1 MSEERP
7 AADTAESV
15 SPAPPAAEGA
25 SPAKTEAVAAVAP
38 ALSPFL
44 ALGLPESLTTTL
56 TELGYETPTPIQAA
70 TIPSLLNGHDV
81 IGQAQTGTGKTAA
94 FALPML
100 ARLQPDAAAPQAL
113 VLAPTRELA
122 LQVAEAIEQYARHLR
137 GVRVL
142 AVYGGTGYADQ
153 LRGLARGPAIVVGTP
168 GRVLDHME
176 RGTLNLSNLR
186 LLVLDEADEMLRM
199 GFIDDVE
206 AVLKASPAERQI
218 ALFSATMPPP
228 IRRLAQSYL
237 RSPQEITLAGRT
249 TTAPTIRARGWI
261 TGGGLDKLDALT
273 RLLEGEPFEAMLV
286 FVRTRV
292 TADELVAALGA
303 RGFTAAALH
312 GDIHQRD
319 REKVVEALREGRISV
334 VVATDVAARG
344 LDVDRI
350 THVVNFDLP
359 TDVES
364 YVHRI
369 GRTGRAGRSGEAI
382 LFATPRERAMLNMI
396 ERGTRSLIDR
406 LVLPSAD
413 TVNAARVARFQE
425 RIAQVVAMQ
434 PVNLAVFRAQVD
446 AMVRVSNLE
455 ITEIA
460 AALAC
465 LVHGE
470 TPFLLPPDAPA
481 PTPRDV
487 LPPPRARTRD
497 SSAELG
503 VAPVVSAPAPAAPPV
518 RADRAE
524 RGDRGAREPRE
535 GRGPA
540 GAMTVWRLE
549 VGWKHGVEPRNVI
562 GALANEAGIP
572 SRVMG
577 RLEIRDFFSL
587 IELPADAP
595 SHVIEAM
602 QRTWVARRQLR
613 ATPWRPD
620 APPRRSD
627 EGGAEQ
633 TERDAAPGFG
643 RDDAADGGRRAPK
656 RRKI

>member
-1 MSEERP
+1 MSEELSATD
-7 AADTAESV
+7 AADAAPTA
-15 SPAPPAAEGA
+15 SPAPGAADAA
-25 SPAKTEAVAAVAP
+25 SADVP

-44 ALGLPESLTTTL
+44 ALGLPESLTATL

-122 LQVAEAIEQYARHLR
+122 LQVAEAIEQYAKHLR

-206 AVLKASPAERQI
+206 TVLKASPAERQI

-261 TGGGLDKLDALT
+261 TGGGLDKFDALT

-292 TADELVAALGA
+292 TADELVAALAG
-303 RGFTAAALH
+303 RGFTASALH

-319 REKVVEALREGRISV
+319 REKVVEALREGRISI

-382 LFATPRERAMLNMI
+382 LFATPRERSMLNMI
-396 ERGTRSLIDR
+396 ERGTRSLVDR

-413 TVNAARVARFQE
+413 TVNAARIARFQE

-434 PVNLAVFRAQVD
+434 PANLATFRAQVD

-470 TPFLLPPDAPA
+470 SPFLLPPDPVG
-481 PTPRDV
+481 PPPRDV
-487 LPPPRARTRD
+487 LPAPRPRTRNTGLD
-497 SSAELG
+497 TGPSG
-503 VAPVVSAPAPAAPPV
+503 PPPVSAPAAGPV
-518 RADRAE
+518 AAE
-524 RGDRGAREPRE
+524 RSPRTERTAHGPRE
-535 GRGPA
+535 TRPST

-572 SRVMG
+572 SRLMG
-577 RLEIRDFFSL
+577 RLEIRDFYSL

-595 SHVIEAM
+595 PHVIEAM
-602 QRTWVARRQLR
+602 KQTWVARRQLR

-620 APPRRSD
+620 APTRGESGPDDFAPADRAAGAPRHDR
-627 EGGAEQ
+627 G
-633 TERDAAPGFG
+633 
-643 RDDAADGGRRAPK
+643 DDGHRAPR